1 MSDTYMSKLIIDAE
15 TMSRMMKRMTHEI
28 MEKNK
33 TADDVILVGIKRRGA
48 YLAERIALQMEEL
61 YGDIPVVQSMDIS
74 NFRDDREPSGLP
86 TGITVD
92 LTDKIVIIVD
102 DVLFTG
108 RTIRAALDAIIN
120 HGRPQRIQL
129 LTFVD
134 RGHREYPIRPDYVGK
149 NLPTSRSEIIDLHIT
164 ELDGEDGIYLSK
176 I

>member
-1 MSDTYMSKLIIDAE
+1 MNKLIIDAE

-33 TADDVILVGIKRRGA
+33 TADDVVLVGIKTRGA
-48 YLAERIALQMEEL
+48 YLAQRIAEQMDDL
-61 YGDIPVVQSMDIS
+61 YGATPLVEAMDIS
-74 NFRDDREPSGLP
+74 NFRDDRPRSGLP
-86 TGITVD
+86 TGIQTDV
-92 LTDKIVIIVD
+92 TDKIVILVD

-108 RTIRAALDAIIN
+108 RTIRAALDAIIT

-149 NLPTSRSEIIDLHIT
+149 NLPTSRSEEIVLHIK
-164 ELDGEDGIYLSK
+164 ELDGEDGIYIEK
-176 I
+176 V